1 MSDVTLTLATSL
13 NAAEMARTHTVAFV
27 SEVGDGTLRV
37 RYSGPRGSGVS
48 TMPVNAPLVRVLGI
62 LREASGMTYGDLD
75 GVEQVATFVPSPER
89 FALTPHDCH
98 AQREYAVWMLSVA

>member
-1 MSDVTLTLATSL
+1 MSDITLTLATSL
-13 NAAEMARTHTVAFV
+13 DAAALAATHTVAFV

-48 TMPVNAPLVRVLGI
+48 TMVASAPLARVLGI

-75 GVEQVATFVPSPER
+75 GSEQVATFVPSPDR
-89 FALTPHDCH
+89 FALTPNDCH
-98 AQREYAVWMLSVA
+98 AQRAYSVWMHSV

>member
-1 MSDVTLTLATSL
+1 MSYATRVMIADL
-13 NAAEMARTHTVAFV
+13 NAAEMARTHTVGFV

-48 TMPVNAPLVRVLGI
+48 TMPVNAPLARVVGI

-75 GVEQVATFVPSPER
+75 GTEQVVALVPAPGAS
-89 FALTPHDCH
+89 ALTVDDIYNS
-98 AQREYAVWMLSVA
+98 REYAMWMYTA